1 MEEAMKMFGD
11 LFDKRALRA
20 LAASM
25 GVVALAAAAPGDAEA
40 ADKYTI
46 GVPGV
51 PPVFISAIV
60 YTAKDAGFYRKYGLD
75 VTIKPFNSGVGA
87 GKAVLSGSVDASIS
101 PTAPMARMISNGG
114 VPLVA
119 VQGFEKPDWFLGS
132 MDPGKTKCEDLK
144 GQAVGVDSPQGA
156 RWTQL
161 QNMSRSCGLLPD
173 KDIPTVNLSSN
184 VGAAMVAGQL
194 TFGVL
199 HLDDIPVIER
209 ESGKKVTIVLE
220 IEKTA
225 PGTHYTAL
233 FTNATKLA
241 ADRDKLVRVVAAHIE
256 AVRFMY
262 DPANFAKVGAFAK
275 PTGRSLEDATNAVKF
290 YKEFEFWPN
299 GRNGLD
305 RKRIEKTV
313 KIQEIVGQKTKGKA
327 GIQPGKTPVSY
338 ERLTDVSIWNDA
350 MALVNKSK

>member
-1 MEEAMKMFGD
+1 MFRGV
-11 LFDKRALRA
+11 LNSTTLPA
-20 LAASM
+20 LATGIGIM
-25 GVVALAAAAPGDAEA
+25 VVAVTAPVTAQA
-40 ADKYTI
+40 ADKFTI

-51 PPVFISAIV
+51 PPVFVSALV
-60 YTAKDAGFYRKYGLD
+60 YTAKDAGFYEKYGLD
-75 VTIKPFNSGVGA
+75 VTVKPFNSGVGA
-87 GKAVLSGSVDASIS
+87 AKAVLSGSVDASIS
-101 PTAPMARMISNGG
+101 PSAPVARMISNGN

-119 VQGFEKPDWFLGS
+119 IQGFEKPDWFLGS
-132 MDPGKTKCEDLK
+132 MDPSKTKCEDLK
-144 GQAVGVDSPQGA
+144 GQAVGVDSPRGA

-161 QNMSRSCGLLPD
+161 QNMARACGLVPD

-209 ESGKKVTIVLE
+209 ESGKKLFIVLE

-233 FTNATKLA
+233 VTNSKKLA
-241 ADRDKLVRVVAAHIE
+241 ANRDKLVRVVAAHIE
-256 AVRFMY
+256 AAKFMY
-262 DPANFAKVGAFAK
+262 DPANFAKVGGYAK
-275 PTGRSLEDATNAVKF
+275 PTGRSLQDATNAVKVF
-290 YKEFEFWPN
+290 TDFGYWPN
-299 GRNGLD
+299 GHNGLD

-313 KIQEIVGQKTKGKA
+313 KIQEIVGKKSKGKS

-338 ERLTDVSIWNDA
+338 ERFTDVTIWNDA